1 LARELR
7 SLSPGQ
13 VLGLL
18 TDDPEAG
25 ADVVNWTRR
34 NGHTL
39 LCREQAPSHDV
50 YYVRKRPS

>member
-1 LARELR
+1 
-7 SLSPGQ
+7 

-25 ADVVNWTRR
+25 ADVVTWTRR